1 MPVQVQVRLVGGC
14 AEGDRSTIGMKL
26 TEKQEARVE
35 RFLHE
40 SVPDTSSAG
49 ERPHMLNSLKESLRS
64 ELARHD
70 APTIGDADLEA
81 VLERCAVRAAATR
94 APMFTPPAATPS
106 SGAVWLGVCAAT
118 AQRFDASPL
127 IIRFVLVA
135 LALIPPLTPIVL
147 LAYVIAFFVMYYGTS
162 LYDFPRPDPM
172 RVLRNV
178 GFPASLAIALHA
190 VAMAALFF
198 VAFFYTRGTGMEL
211 ELDGRWTWL
220 ERSAGTYLFW
230 VLVVTAS
237 LAAIGGLTA
246 NLAWEKTLLKISHA
260 ILALYAVLL
269 AYGVASV
276 VVAAIIMVSENLAI
290 TGEIETML
298 PF

>member
-1 MPVQVQVRLVGGC
+1 
-14 AEGDRSTIGMKL
+14 MKL

-35 RFLHE
+35 RFLRE
-40 SVPDTSSAG
+40 SVPVAASAS
-49 ERPHMLNSLKESLRS
+49 ERPRMLSSLKESLRL

-70 APTIGDADLEA
+70 TPAIDDADLEA

-94 APMFTPPAATPS
+94 APMFTPPVAVPS
-106 SGAVWLGVCAAT
+106 NGAVWLGVCAA
-118 AQRFDASPL
+118 AAGRFDTHPL
-127 IIRFVLVA
+127 IVRIVLVA

-147 LAYVIAFFVMYYGTS
+147 LAYVIAFFVMYYATT
-162 LYDFPRPDPM
+162 LYDIPRPDPM

-178 GFPASLAIALHA
+178 GFPASLAIALHV

-198 VAFFYTRGTGMEL
+198 VAFFYARGTGMEL

-220 ERSAGTYLFW
+220 EQSAGTYLFW
-230 VLVVTAS
+230 VLIVTAS

-246 NLAWEKTLLKISHA
+246 NLPWEKTLLKMSHA
-260 ILALYAVLL
+260 ILALYALLL

-276 VVAAIIMVSENLAI
+276 IVAAIITVSENLAV